1 MLTNPFFVYVFTFGL
16 VWLVY
21 QLGWSTVY
29 PPLSQPLLWFLFGTS
44 WLAVLMGVASRSAV
58 KRIRGHSAV
67 VLPDWTVCPLA
78 IAFAADLAA
87 NGGLPIVQNALGT
100 FDRATF
106 NVGIPHLH
114 PAIVTFGCTF
124 SVIRF
129 ADYLACRRY
138 RYLAEATL
146 PLVYLLLTLYRG
158 PVLMTLVSWM
168 FVYLILRPLT
178 LRKGA
183 AIGGIAIMALLAFG
197 LLGQMREGR
206 GGIMSRAMPSASFN
220 SLHLPEFVLWPYVY
234 ATSPLANLDLTL
246 QRWDSGVRES
256 SVPIP
261 DMLFSEFLP
270 DVISK
275 RLMSTARPATAEASH
290 GLNVATMFGRA
301 AVYAGY
307 AGMIVMFAW
316 FGLLCWFYIR
326 AVGSTSLAVPG
337 LAILNTFV
345 VFSTF
350 QNMIAHSGMSLQLV
364 WVVLIHLALRGSR
377 SSPVASRGD
386 APGALR
392 PNRR

>member
-1 MLTNPFFVYVFTFGL
+1 MLTNPFFVYVFAFGIAG
-16 VWLVY
+16 LVY
-21 QLGWSTVY
+21 QLGWATVY
-29 PPLSQPLLWFLFGTS
+29 PGISNSLILFLLGTCS
-44 WLAVLMGVASRSAV
+44 VAVLMGLASRPDLR
-58 KRIRGHSAV
+58 KIRGHSAIA
-67 VLPDWTVCPLA
+67 LPDWAVYPLA
-78 IAFAADLAA
+78 LAFAADLAA

-114 PAIVTFGCTF
+114 PLIVTFGCAF
-124 SVIRF
+124 SVVRF
-129 ADYLACRRY
+129 SDFLEARRY

-158 PVLMTLVSWM
+158 PIFMTLVSWM

-178 LRKGA
+178 LRKGI
-183 AIGGIAIMALLAFG
+183 AIGAMSIVALLAFG

-206 GGIMSRAMPSASFN
+206 GGIMSRALPSAGFK

-234 ATSPLANLDLTL
+234 ATSPLANLELTL
-246 QRWDSGVRES
+246 QARSAGERAS
-256 SVPIP
+256 SVPIL
-261 DMLFSEFLP
+261 DMLASEFLP

-275 RLMSTARPATAEASH
+275 RLMSTARPATAEASQ

-307 AGMIVMFAW
+307 PGMVAIFAW
-316 FGLLCWFYIR
+316 FCLLCWFYIR
-326 AVGSTSLAVPG
+326 AIGRTAMAVPG

-345 VFSTF
+345 AFSTF

-364 WVVLIHLALRGSR
+364 WVAIIQLALQGTGARASVAPQ
-377 SSPVASRGD
+377 PVD
-386 APGALR
+386 R
-392 PNRR
+392 PAGP